1 MSRGCPLDPEREEEQ
16 KSALAACL
24 PAPDDAQVVEL
35 AGHPVSVV
43 ESDLTN
49 LKITTKPDMTLAA
62 AILKARPVPVKKTM
76 RPFEEAQ
83 W

>member
-1 MSRGCPLDPEREEEQ
+1 MTLGHVHVVGDVDVT
-16 KSALAACL
+16 
-24 PAPDDAQVVEL
+24 DDAQVVEL
-35 AGHPVSVV
+35 AGHPVHVV
-43 ESDLTN
+43 ESDATN

-62 AILKARPVPVKKTM
+62 AIIKIRPAPVKKPL